1 MKKIFEIK
9 TDLTTS
15 KNAEF
20 IKNLNDDDR
29 KEILELDLDLGV
41 DVVKEDI
48 ITSYIIC
55 NDLNIEKMK
64 EVLKKHGIQYGIDDV
79 TEKLVSDALPIE
91 EVTDEHILEKF
102 DPEFKKEMQ

>member
-102 DPEFKKEMQ
+102 DPEFKKEIQ

>member
-20 IKNLNDDDR
+20 IKNLSDDDR

-41 DVVKEDI
+41 DVVKEDL
-48 ITSYIIC
+48 ITSYIVC

-64 EVLKKHGIQYGIDDV
+64 EVLKKHGIQYDIEEV

-102 DPEFKKEMQ
+102 DPEYEKEI